1 MKHITTI
8 AFGLGLA
15 AAVGCQAK
23 KDTAQ
28 PDDVNGTA
36 CTEEAKV
43 CPDGSAVG
51 REGPD
56 CEFAACPGDA
66 EDGDAIE
73 AGAEADGAAQ
83 DAEGTEDAE
92 ASEADA
98 QE

>member
-23 KDTAQ
+23 KDTAP
-28 PDDVNGTA
+28 PDDPNAMV
-36 CTEEAKV
+36 CTQDAKI

-56 CEFAACPGDA
+56 CEFAACPG
-66 EDGDAIE
+66 EDGEADPIE
-73 AGAEADGAAQ
+73 AGADAGDGEADAP
-83 DAEGTEDAE
+83 EDAE
-92 ASEADA
+92 PAEDADGEA
-98 QE
+98 